1 MGKYQPMTHPA
12 ETIPVRSAHAFDTAA
27 LQSWLTGRLEGFT
40 GALEVLQFAGGQS
53 NPTFLLSSG
62 GRSWVLRK
70 QPPGKLLPSAH
81 AVDREFR
88 VIRALAGSG
97 VPVCR
102 GHLLCEDPGVV
113 GTPFYIV
120 NYVPGRVFRNPQLPG
135 LEPTERAAIYDA
147 MNLILAR
154 LHQVDY
160 RSAGLQ
166 DFGKPGSYYARQISR
181 WSRQY
186 EASRTDHLPAMEYLI
201 DWLNRNIP
209 ETEETALI
217 HGDYR
222 LENMIWHEVDPRPLA
237 VLDWELSTL
246 GHPLGDLAY
255 NCMVYRLED
264 AFSGSLGGVDVATLG
279 IPSEE
284 EYVAAYCRR
293 TGRGQI
299 ENWPFYMGFSI
310 FRSASILQGVYH
322 RGLQGNASSE
332 RALQA
337 GKSVRLLA
345 EKGWATVQG

>member
-1 MGKYQPMTHPA
+1 MTHPE
-12 ETIPVRSAHAFDTAA
+12 ETIPVRSAHAFDSAA
-27 LQSWLTGRLEGFT
+27 LQTWLADRLEGCV
-40 GALEVLQFAGGQS
+40 GPVEIRQFAGGQS
-53 NPTFLLSSG
+53 NPTFHVSSG
-62 GRSWVLRK
+62 ERSWVLRK

-102 GHLLCEDPGVV
+102 AHVFCEDSSII
-113 GTPFYIV
+113 GTPFYV
-120 NYVPGRVFRNPQLPG
+120 VDYVPGRVFRNPQLPG
-135 LEPTERAAIYDA
+135 LQPLERAAIYDA
-147 MNLILAR
+147 MNQVLAR

-160 RSAGLQ
+160 RAAGLE
-166 DFGKPGSYYARQISR
+166 DFGKSGSYYVRQISR

-186 EASRTDHLPAMEYLI
+186 LASRTDDLPAMDLLI
-201 DWLNRNIP
+201 EWLNRNIP
-209 ETEETALI
+209 ETEETTLI

-222 LENMIWHEVDPRPLA
+222 LENMIWHQWEPRPLA

-264 AFSGSLGGVDVATLG
+264 AFSGSLGGIDLAPLG
-279 IPSEE
+279 IPSETQ
-284 EYVAAYCRR
+284 YVEDYCRR
-293 TGRGQI
+293 TGRDRI

-310 FRSASILQGVYH
+310 FRSASILQGVYY

-337 GKSVRLLA
+337 GKSVRMLA
-345 EKGWATVQG
+345 EQGWATVQG